1 MFAVHRRFDK
11 LFRASETSYQ
21 SYAALA
27 CGFWFLTALA
37 CPSPFVDLLGR
48 DGTGSRYCGEDAKAS
63 PSQSSLEQN
72 ITKQLQSIMKQLP
85 QRSKCLKACCMFPS
99 VPYGAAAVEDQVSK
113 GTPPAASSGQ
123 LRSASPETLRV
134 TNQRSWPLLY
144 QEDTNKTK

>member
-1 MFAVHRRFDK
+1 MTDDFLAAPRHLQARLSMFAVHRRFDK

-63 PSQSSLEQN
+63 PSQSSLE
-72 ITKQLQSIMKQLP
+72 
-85 QRSKCLKACCMFPS
+85 KA
-99 VPYGAAAVEDQVSK
+99 
-113 GTPPAASSGQ
+113 
-123 LRSASPETLRV
+123 
-134 TNQRSWPLLY
+134 
-144 QEDTNKTK
+144 